1 MFSWPFSQ
9 LMLSEPE
16 VLDRTPPDPVVTP
29 CIRNTV
35 EAIIPRL
42 KDFHQILVEPPQVIH
57 TVKSS
62 CTSVTNVLMVR
73 WFLTSRKMG
82 LKCLAEPVSNLLAS
96 SGCN

>member
-1 MFSWPFSQ
+1 
-9 LMLSEPE
+9 MLSEPE

-42 KDFHQILVEPPQVIH
+42 KDFHQILVQPPQVIH

-62 CTSVTNVLMVR
+62 RVTNVLMVR
-73 WFLTSRKMG
+73 LCLAHRKMG
-82 LKCLAEPVSNLLAS
+82 LKCLAEPVANLLAS
-96 SGCN
+96 YGCN